1 MKPENFPP
9 VTSRVA
15 PPVAA
20 IGAAH
25 RSASESRAPDHGALT
40 GGDPVITPATDRA
53 AVALSLL
60 CIAHCVALPL
70 VAIALPFLSAAAEA
84 QWVHWVFASLAV
96 MASGFVALT
105 SLSARTPGFLVPAGI
120 GASLV
125 VGGLFAPAYGIEEAL
140 PTVIGG
146 VALAYAHWRRL
157 AV

>member
-1 MKPENFPP
+1 MAMLLYNMKPEKFPP
-9 VTSRVA
+9 VTARVV
-15 PPVAA
+15 PTDPSDLAA
-20 IGAAH
+20 DARPEPA
-25 RSASESRAPDHGALT
+25 
-40 GGDPVITPATDRA
+40 ITPATDRA

-60 CIAHCVALPL
+60 CIVHCVALPL

-96 MASGFVALT
+96 LASGFVALT
-105 SLSARTPGFLVPAGI
+105 SPSARKPGFLIPAGI

-125 VGGLFAPAYGIEEAL
+125 VAGLFAPGFGIEEAV

-146 VALAYAHWRRL
+146 MALAYAHWRRL

>member
-1 MKPENFPP
+1 MLLYNMKPENFPP
-9 VTSRVA
+9 VTTRVA
-15 PPVAA
+15 PP
-20 IGAAH
+20 
-25 RSASESRAPDHGALT
+25 SAPDLAAADRSLAERAE
-40 GGDPVITPATDRA
+40 PAITPATDRA

-96 MASGFVALT
+96 LASGFVAFA
-105 SLSARTPGFLVPAGI
+105 SPSARTPGFLAPAGI
-120 GASLV
+120 GAALV
-125 VGGLFAPAYGIEEAL
+125 VGGLFAPAYGIEEAV

-157 AV
+157 AG